1 MPLDPASRF
10 SRAKDFE
17 SRIAGLEFSPEV
29 WAVFSL
35 LEQPV
40 NAQEIAAALLT
51 PVPKVLE
58 ALETLSAAGLIQAKA
73 IGWAEFAQRPKS
85 ALPAAT
91 RAEGDALVAIRLAP
105 ALARPS
111 ADVSLRLGRPP
122 TPPPA
127 AATPPEAAPGP
138 GWKLRPA
145 LDAIAQSAGG
155 GVPGQLLVYKVF
167 LQLPAPLLQAAGIE
181 SVAAVGPEF
190 IFRDPRL
197 RDSLIEAARAHATV
211 DLSAH
216 FAS

>member
-1 MPLDPASRF
+1 MPLDPAARF

-17 SRIAGLEFSPEV
+17 SRITGLEFSPEV
-29 WAVFSL
+29 WSVFSL

-73 IGWAEFAQRPKS
+73 IGWAEFAQRPKNTG
-85 ALPAAT
+85 LPAAT
-91 RAEGDALVAIRLAP
+91 RAEGDSPVAIRLAP
-105 ALARPS
+105 PLPRAPAIVSFRLSHRPAPGS
-111 ADVSLRLGRPP
+111 
-122 TPPPA
+122 TPA
-127 AATPPEAAPGP
+127 AAEPAP

-167 LQLPAPLLQAAGIE
+167 LQLPAELLKAAGIE
-181 SVAAVGPEF
+181 SVATVGPDF
-190 IFRDPRL
+190 VLRDARL
-197 RDSLIEAARAHATV
+197 RDSLVDAARAHAAV
-211 DLSAH
+211 DLGGY